1 MSDAQKALDE
11 YEARPVQELIYNA
24 QQLVTRLCERGPREW
39 VMSVPVR
46 PDDSDIILSA
56 ALTKASE
63 RIAELERHNELLR
76 DALASSI
83 DSIEQIMDY
92 VGSDN
97 PLALLALAELVKTD
111 KLQAA
116 IDAGA
121 LETNA
126 YREGYTAGT
135 REDANKPEPY
145 PPYDIG
151 TDQAN
156 DWLRGFRDAGAL
168 EGE

>member
-1 MSDAQKALDE
+1 MSDYRAIRRELDRMEQSLKNMDASAIQRATEEIRRGIERFAEPQKL
-11 YEARPVQELIYNA
+11 
-24 QQLVTRLCERGPREW
+24 
-39 VMSVPVR
+39 
-46 PDDSDIILSA
+46 
-56 ALTKASE
+56 
-63 RIAELERHNELLR
+63 IAELERHNELLR
-76 DALASSI
+76 AVASAAN
-83 DSIEQIMDY
+83 DLRYFVATNQDEQPYNEFIH
-92 VGSDN
+92 
-97 PLALLALAELVKTD
+97 
-111 KLQAA
+111 KLITMAAKLKAA